1 MWHLVVYFYVSNGTF
16 GKAQGGNFPTHA
28 MCSAVGQ
35 DFLKHFPHTVS
46 FTCIGSKT

>member
-1 MWHLVVYFYVSNGTF
+1 MWHLVVIFGVSSDHTF

-28 MCSAVGQ
+28 MCAQVGQ

-46 FTCIGSKT
+46 FHCVKR